1 MINSAYHFA
10 SERTNRTEKG
20 KQVNNF
26 PAWICYLEIGYG
38 LGSVVM
44 LPNSRPD
51 AHCSKISTQEA
62 NMGLKKKVG
71 SGGVN
76 RIRKAGNLGRR
87 LACVPETNS
96 QVFTIIID

>member
-1 MINSAYHFA
+1 MISQHGYVTQ
-10 SERTNRTEKG
+10 R
-20 KQVNNF
+20 
-26 PAWICYLEIGYG
+26 LGYG

-44 LPNSRPD
+44 LPNSGPD

-96 QVFTIIID
+96 QVFTIIIDQKDTPVVIYFKAFTF

>member
-62 NMGLKKKVG
+62 NMGLKKK
-71 SGGVN
+71 
-76 RIRKAGNLGRR
+76 LGRGE
-87 LACVPETNS
+87 LIESEKLVIWEGGWL
-96 QVFTIIID
+96 VFQKPTHRFLLL

>member
-1 MINSAYHFA
+1 
-10 SERTNRTEKG
+10 
-20 KQVNNF
+20 
-26 PAWICYLEIGYG
+26 
-38 LGSVVM
+38 M

-62 NMGLKKKVG
+62 NMGLKKKVVG
-71 SGGVN
+71 GWGAGVN